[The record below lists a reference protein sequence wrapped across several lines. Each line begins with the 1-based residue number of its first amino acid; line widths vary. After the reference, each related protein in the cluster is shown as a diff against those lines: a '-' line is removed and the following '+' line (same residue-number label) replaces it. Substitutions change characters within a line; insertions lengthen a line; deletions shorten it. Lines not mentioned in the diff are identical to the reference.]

1 MALQL
6 ILYGRSYCHLCD
18 DLLRALVPWQTA
30 GSIEVDTVDVD
41 ADPAL
46 VARYDELVPVLVARQ
61 ADGTQQEVCHYHL
74 DIAALEALLGESAA
88 SSATRQSAGTI

>member
-18 DLLRALVPWQTA
+18 DLLRALAPWQAA
-30 GSIEVDTVDVD
+30 GLIEVDTVDVD

-61 ADGTQQEVCHYHL
+61 ADGMQQEVCHYHL
-74 DIAALEALLGESAA
+74 DIAALEAVLGVSDA
-88 SSATRQSAGTI
+88 AGTI